1 MAGEGDGLLGWLR
14 EALAAG
20 PARPTPLRP
29 PGARDEAAFTA
40 LCLRC
45 GRCLAACPY
54 RALRP
59 APASHGLAAG
69 APLVVAREAPCW
81 LCLKCPP
88 ACPSGALRPVA
99 ALRDVR
105 MGRARVVGDRCYA
118 HQGIFC
124 RTCLD
129 ACPLQGEAIRQDDE
143 LRPVV
148 TERCVGCGLCEARCP
163 AEGSAILVVARG
175 AAGEA
180 APPGGG
186 A

>member
-1 MAGEGDGLLGWLR
+1 MAEAGSGGLVGWLR
-14 EALAAG
+14 AALG
-20 PARPTPLRP
+20 PPVPLPLRP

-59 APASHGLAAG
+59 APAAHGLAAG

-88 ACPSGALRPVA
+88 ACPSGALEPVPT
-99 ALRDVR
+99 LREVR
-105 MGRARVVGDRCYA
+105 MGRARVVADRCYA

-129 ACPLQGEAIRQDDE
+129 ACPLQGEAIRQDEE

-148 TERCVGCGLCEARCP
+148 TAACVGCGLCEARCP
-163 AEGSAILVVARG
+163 AEGSAILVEARG
-175 AAGEA
+175 AASPA
-180 APPGGG
+180 GGG